1 MNTTKIN
8 YKNIY
13 YPPGGILIWI
23 IIFLELIT
31 FGMALVAFVYDGTKD
46 YETFHQSKLQLN
58 TALGLVNTVFLLTS
72 GYFMAKAVH
81 EFEAK
86 NISKAS
92 LYLKITALGG
102 LLFIVVKFFEY
113 SAKIEHGLTP
123 DVNSFYM
130 YYWLLTAFHLIHVV
144 VGLVII
150 LWTNYSMKKPNSDT
164 EAEDVKTCGAFWHMC
179 DLIWLLLFP
188 VLYLIF

>member
-13 YPPGGILIWI
+13 DPPGGILIWI

-31 FGMALVAFVYDGTKD
+31 FGMALVAFVYDGTKN
-46 YETFHQSKLQLN
+46 YEVFHQSKLQLN
-58 TALGLVNTVFLLTS
+58 TTLGLVNTVFLLTS

-92 LYLKITALGG
+92 LYLKITTLGG

-123 DVNSFYM
+123 DMNSF
-130 YYWLLTAFHLIHVV
+130 
-144 VGLVII
+144 
-150 LWTNYSMKKPNSDT
+150 
-164 EAEDVKTCGAFWHMC
+164 
-179 DLIWLLLFP
+179 
-188 VLYLIF
+188 